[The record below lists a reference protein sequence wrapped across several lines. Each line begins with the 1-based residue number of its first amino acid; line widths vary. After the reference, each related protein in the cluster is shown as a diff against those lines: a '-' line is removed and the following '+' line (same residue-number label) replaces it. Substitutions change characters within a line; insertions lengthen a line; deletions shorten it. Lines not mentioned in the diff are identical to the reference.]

1 MSLKQFNDFLAE
13 QFLNWGQQAL
23 KAGFRYQFQSPDND
37 NSSKLFDSIVSK
49 SDNSINIETTV
60 LPVVQCGITRLLPV
74 LHSEDL
80 NKCAGFTENFISHL
94 RDEVAG
100 QSGVFEGCAL
110 LVIHNSM
117 LDTLINSAEDV
128 AQPASIWHPEQ
139 IKHAMHDLIDDL
151 NGTREVS
158 ECLLDHRFNQIVD
171 DGATMF
177 GFEDLYNALLDG
189 DLKFCELGLMN
200 DPEILMSSKSSQISN
215 RLEKNKRLYEEL
227 ERITEHFPNELE
239 EKLAEH
245 DFGAKFVAKHFGGED
260 VTSWK
265 TGLEYSACIQEQETN
280 RKNLLELESESILQG
295 ELIPKNKAET
305 KAGRRER
312 HLILV
317 LEEEQQEF
325 GFEMTFIGG
334 KIERKQCSIKHNKTD
349 LIEIANPV
357 NSGGVRS
364 RVTVTGQ
371 YSNKA
376 IFFTFDLKREKTAER
391 YKFKVLV
398 IRSGDFNIDAFRNNF
413 LIEPSAS
420 TKKGSRVTLQTEENN
435 FIIGINGGKEGG
447 KAVLDEIGQM
457 FDNQATSE
465 INFEQIANESDEL
478 HFVVKGQDSFLTFN
492 IEGAIATDTLTLP
505 LILDKDRF
513 ARLYQDNYFGSF
525 NRSKNKVLLDNKEVS
540 PKGRRL
546 TLLQWEAEIVDNL
559 LLSRRDDSKV
569 TLRLYDIEAT
579 YPSLY
584 VAYRALFDYYTLH
597 RTLPSLCSW
606 GPEYRVLAVE
616 VVKQYNKAIS
626 AIGDDLLLTPEQKQ
640 LISVGFATFNGQ
652 EYITPF
658 HPLVIA
664 YYLALA
670 ERVINDESKSFKTLP
685 KVTLD
690 RLNARGLLPF
700 IYDPIHGFAFSQL
713 EKENSFWLE
722 LVPQQDTSFS
732 YVRKLVKDK
741 VGEFKNA
748 FSALFTAGPNAT
760 LIVNSVNNKSNHE
773 IFMGLVDF
781 FKTNKDKVCQ
791 VHINLYDDKLVYS
804 EFDRFA
810 ETASYDQL
818 KSLYELD
825 KAGVR
830 EQADAIIDLLRTRLT
845 YSKFENGKVD
855 GKQAYSHLSFFR
867 NNSKVQP
874 RDVNVD
880 KQLSGVVCHGL
891 MAGEAAANK
900 QGSYFT
906 AFGLNNVDT
915 TGHPHLQIGQK
926 LGGLIKPALLSS
938 EPTGNSK
945 SMALVVSDNFRT
957 LLERSYVS
965 SIWTT
970 IIDPKVTL
978 DFFENAKDM
987 VLIHYSDNYTNSA
1000 NYDAITVTRQTE
1012 LYKKVL
1018 EQDEGGITE
1027 EFNAFNGE
1035 WLLKMITANANERK
1049 EKKGIIGAYKFVSCM
1064 LSQSDITWVP
1074 LSVAEMIRVTGN
1086 IGLKMSDSDFSRN
1099 VQGYKTGVIS
1109 DDVLFVGF
1117 KDKQMYVLPLEVKTG
1132 IKQTHNKGVQQAKE
1146 LKRYL
1151 CEDILG
1157 RNDFAG
1163 MLYRGLFIRQVLMQI
1178 DKYEL
1183 YNLYVDDYF
1192 DAFLAEREWWL
1203 QGDYGIADLVG
1214 YPDGFM
1220 LSHVENDTFFEADFN
1235 EVDDILKIQLPISYL
1250 KRLVSTPLRELMND
1264 VRPEQLCH
1272 IPEKYLLTSDNSSE
1286 IRKVVPPYV
1295 SGTETGTDQT
1305 SSAEV
1310 PATSGRATELS
1321 NFLPKKHVEK
1331 AVIETIKTRED
1342 ETYAEK
1348 HIDLEQV
1355 SLVTADNELIMSSQ
1369 VSEQTSIIAP
1379 DQSDEPIKILL
1390 GHDVRDNAEV
1400 YWEPTNTAK
1409 FMNTNSGIIGT
1420 MGTGKTQCTKSVV
1433 TQLVRQQDRNV
1444 DGKPIGILI
1453 FDYKSDYVD
1462 DKFLAATNGKKFN
1475 LHKLPYNPLSL
1486 FGDTPMLPVH
1496 TARGF
1501 SETMGKAFGL
1511 GQKQQL
1517 KLRKLIGE
1525 AYELA
1530 GIKKANQS
1538 TWNRPAPT
1546 ITDIWALFEET
1557 DPTEDSLY
1565 AALESLY
1572 ELEIFEDN
1580 HEKCTSLYELVDGIT
1595 VIELAGYP
1603 SEIQNLV
1610 VALTMDLF
1618 YSQMQKQGKPEVQ
1631 GDFRQVTKLL
1641 LVDEADNFMSQNF
1654 PSLRKVLK
1662 EGREYGVGVILSTQD
1677 ITHFKTSENDYSAYI
1692 LSWVVHRVSQIK
1704 NQDIKS
1710 IFNKDDKSDQDNL
1723 MKSIRELDKHY
1734 SLYVD
1739 GDKKVQ
1745 KIKDKAFWELLK

>member
-13 QFLNWGQQAL
+13 QFLNWGQHSI
-23 KAGFRYQFQSPDND
+23 KPGYRYQFQSPDNE
-37 NSSKLFDSIVSK
+37 NSLKLFESIVSK
-49 SDNSINIETTV
+49 ADGTIDVKGTKLSIVT
-60 LPVVQCGITRLLPV
+60 CGHSRLLPV
-74 LHSEDL
+74 LHSEDS
-80 NKCAGFTENFISHL
+80 NTAPGFTENFISHL

-100 QSGVFEGCAL
+100 QFGEFEDCAL

-117 LDTLINSAEDV
+117 LDTLINSAENV

-139 IKHAMHDLIDDL
+139 IKQAMYKLIDDV
-151 NGTREVS
+151 NGTRKVS
-158 ECLLDHRFNQIVD
+158 ECLLEHRFNQIVD

-177 GFEDLYNALLDG
+177 GFEKLYNALLDG
-189 DLKFCELGLMN
+189 DLKFSELGLLN
-200 DPEILMSSKSSQISN
+200 DPAILTWDGKPEQIN
-215 RLEKNKRLYEEL
+215 KRLDENKRLYEDI
-227 ERITEHFPNELE
+227 ERITHHFPNELE
-239 EKLAEH
+239 EKLAEK
-245 DFGAKFVAKHFGGED
+245 DFGSKFVERNFGGEGLE
-260 VTSWK
+260 SWK
-265 TGLEYSACIQEQETN
+265 TELEFSACKQEQEAN
-280 RKNLLELESESILQG
+280 RKNLLELESEVILQG
-295 ELIPKNKAET
+295 ELIAKNKSET

-317 LEEEQQEF
+317 VEEDQQDF
-325 GFEMTFIGG
+325 GFELTFIGG
-334 KIERKQCSIKHNKTD
+334 KIERKQCSILHNKTD

-357 NSGGVRS
+357 NSGGKRS
-364 RVTVTGQ
+364 RVTVTGA
-371 YSNKA
+371 YTGKA
-376 IFFTFDLKREKTAER
+376 MFFTLDLKREKTAER

-398 IRSGDFNIDAFRNNF
+398 IKSGDFYIDAFRNNF
-413 LIEPSAS
+413 LIEPPTSS
-420 TKKGSRVTLQTEENN
+420 KKTARITLQTEDSS
-435 FIIGINGGKEGG
+435 FVIGIDGGKEGA
-447 KAVLDEIGQM
+447 KAVLDEIGQV
-457 FDNQATSE
+457 FDNETTSE

-478 HFVVKGQDSFLTFN
+478 HFVVKGQDSWLTFN
-492 IEGAIATDTLTLP
+492 VEGAIATDSLTLP

-513 ARLYQDNYFGSF
+513 TRLYQDDYLGSF
-525 NRSKNKVLLDNKEVS
+525 NRAKNKVLLDNKELS
-540 PKGRRL
+540 PKGKRL
-546 TLLQWEAEIVDNL
+546 TLLQWEAEIVDGL
-559 LLSRRDDSKV
+559 LLTRRDEQKNP
-569 TLRLYDIEAT
+569 LALNDIEAT
-579 YPSLY
+579 YPSLF
-584 VAYRALFDYYTLH
+584 VAYRALFDYYHEH

-606 GPEYRVLAVE
+606 GPEYRVLAGQ
-616 VVKQYNKAIS
+616 VVKQYNDAIS
-626 AIGDDLLLTPEQKQ
+626 AIGDDILLTAEQKQ
-640 LISVGFATFNGQ
+640 LINIGFATFGGQ

-658 HPLVIA
+658 HPMVIA
-664 YYLALA
+664 YYLSLA
-670 ERVINDESKSFKTLP
+670 EHVTQDQSHSFKTLP

-748 FSALFTAGPNAT
+748 FSALFNAGPKAT
-760 LIVNSVNNKSNHE
+760 LIINSVNNKSNHE

-781 FKTNKDKVCQ
+781 VKANKDKVCQ
-791 VHINLYDDKLVYS
+791 VHVNLYDDKLVYS

-810 ETASYDQL
+810 ETASYDEL
-818 KSLYELD
+818 KNLYELD
-825 KAGVR
+825 KGAVR
-830 EQADAIIDLLRTRLT
+830 EQADMIIDLLRTRLT
-845 YSKFENGKVD
+845 YSKFENGKID

-867 NNSKVQP
+867 NNSKVEP

-900 QGSYFT
+900 QDSYFT
-906 AFGLNNVDT
+906 AFGLKNVDT
-915 TGHPHLQIGQK
+915 AGQPHLQIAQK
-926 LGGLIKPALLSS
+926 LGGLIKPARLSS

-945 SMALVVSDNFRT
+945 SMALVVSDNFKT

-1049 EKKGIIGAYKFVSCM
+1049 EKKGIIGAYKFVNCL

-1099 VQGYKTGVIS
+1099 VQGYKSGLIS

-1117 KDKQMYVLPLEVKTG
+1117 KDKQLYVLPLEVKTG
-1132 IKQTHNKGVQQAKE
+1132 IKQTHSKGVQQAKE

-1157 RNDFAG
+1157 RNDFPG

-1183 YNLYVDDYF
+1183 YNLYSDTYF
-1192 DAFLAEREWWL
+1192 DGFLADREWWL
-1203 QGDYGIADLVG
+1203 QGDYSIAELAN

-1235 EVDDILKIQLPISYL
+1235 EVDNILKIQLPISYL
-1250 KRLVSTPLRELMND
+1250 KQLVSTPLQQLMTD
-1264 VRPEQLCH
+1264 VRPEHLCH
-1272 IPEKYLLTSDNSSE
+1272 IPEKYLLGADHSSE
-1286 IRKVVPPYV
+1286 TRKQPELILPE
-1295 SGTETGTDQT
+1295 SHTAAQEST
-1305 SSAEV
+1305 SV
-1310 PATSGRATELS
+1310 DTPAISSRAIELS
-1321 NFLPKKHVEK
+1321 DFLPNKDPVKDSKLANKEPDT
-1331 AVIETIKTRED
+1331 AVSDLNVPSNT
-1342 ETYAEK
+1342 AEPTPVNQPE
-1348 HIDLEQV
+1348 L
-1355 SLVTADNELIMSSQ
+1355 DN
-1369 VSEQTSIIAP
+1369 
-1379 DQSDEPIKILL
+1379 EPIKILV
-1390 GHDVRDNAEV
+1390 GHDVRDSAEV

-1433 TQLVRQQDRNV
+1433 TQLYRQQDRNV

-1462 DKFLAATNGKKFN
+1462 EKFLTATNGKKYKLF
-1475 LHKLPYNPLSL
+1475 KLPYNPLSL
-1486 FGDTPMLPVH
+1486 FGDTPMLPIH
-1496 TARGF
+1496 TATSF
-1501 SETMGKAFGL
+1501 AETMTKAYKL
-1511 GQKQQL
+1511 GPKQQL
-1517 KLRKLIGE
+1517 KLENIILE
-1525 AYELA
+1525 AYDLA
-1530 GIKKANQS
+1530 GINSEKPE
-1538 TWNRPAPT
+1538 TWKRPAPT
-1546 ITDIWALFEET
+1546 IENIWDLFLAQEKVE
-1557 DPTEDSLY
+1557 EDSLY
-1565 AALESLY
+1565 AALSKLARLKIFETDPEKMVSLY
-1572 ELEIFEDN
+1572 ELIN
-1580 HEKCTSLYELVDGIT
+1580 GVT
-1595 VIELAGYP
+1595 VIEVAKNP
-1603 SEIQNLV
+1603 REVQSLV
-1610 VALTMDLF
+1610 VALTLDLF
-1618 YSQMQKQGKPEVQ
+1618 YSQMQKEGKPEVK
-1631 GDFRQVTKLL
+1631 GDLRQVSKLI

-1654 PSLRKVLK
+1654 ISLRNILK

-1677 ITHFKTSENDYSAYI
+1677 ITHFKTSENDYSSYI
-1692 LSWVVHRVSQIK
+1692 LSWIVHRVSQIK

-1710 IFNKDDKSDQDNL
+1710 IFNKDDKADQENL

-1745 KIKDKAFWELLK
+1745 KIKDKAFWELLG